1 MDAPLCPRCGFAV
14 VFWTAGRLPFC
25 AECGWNF
32 EDVCKSFRKNGRH
45 AAWIVGALPFL
56 VGVRL
61 LGHRANWSA
70 ALILFGIAGAVVALV
85 ASTRSRQNRRMEALR
100 DAIERKPGSDLS
112 SKSPAELPARAATFG
127 ESLRSLPR
135 PRPVRLTPQ
144 TRATIWVLRVVPVF
158 FAYWALH
165 DLLFP
170 RRPIG
175 MVSGPAIS
183 ALLLLMSV
191 FAWFLLP
198 RSLRRESRLLLL
210 ASGEVAIGRVTTS
223 ARRFPGV
230 GVSFRFRDLNGKLFE
245 GQGANHSE
253 YRLDGTYIPVFY
265 AAQNPADCVPI
276 CALNYELAWPK
287 ETSAAVGLSRS
298 EPS

>member
-1 MDAPLCPRCGFAV
+1 VDAPLCPRRGFAV
-14 VFWTAGRLPFC
+14 VFWTAGHLPFC

-32 EDVCKSFRKNGRH
+32 EDVCESFRKNSRH

-135 PRPVRLTPQ
+135 PRPVRLVTQ
-144 TRATIWVLRVVPVF
+144 ARAAIWMVRVIPLF
-158 FAYWALH
+158 LAYWALH
-165 DLLFP
+165 DLIFP
-170 RRPIG
+170 MRPIG
-175 MVSGPAIS
+175 MMSGPGIS
-183 ALLLLMSV
+183 TILLLLSLFV
-191 FAWFLLP
+191 WFLAP
-198 RSLRRESRLLLL
+198 RSLKRESHLPLL
-210 ASGEVAIGRVTTS
+210 AAGEVAMVRATTS
-223 ARRFPGV
+223 SRRFPGA
-230 GVSFRFRDLNGKLFE
+230 GIRFQFRVE
-245 GQGANHSE
+245 GQGANHTE

-265 AAQNPADCVPI
+265 DAQNPANYVPS
-276 CALNYELAWPK
+276 CALNYELALPK
-287 ETSAAVGLSRS
+287 EAATAAGLSRT